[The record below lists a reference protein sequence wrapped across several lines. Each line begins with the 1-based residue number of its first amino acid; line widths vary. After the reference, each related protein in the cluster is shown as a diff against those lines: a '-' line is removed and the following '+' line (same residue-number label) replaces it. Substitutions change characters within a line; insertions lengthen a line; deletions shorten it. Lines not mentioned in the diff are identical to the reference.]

1 MNEAETLARLRLA
14 RTDGIGTVRFRQLL
28 ERFGSGLAAL
38 EALPRWPARRDG
50 GRFEPPAPGAVR
62 REYDTVREAG
72 GRFLFWQEEGYP
84 ELLSLI
90 GDPPAVLA
98 VLGDPAVLALRQV
111 AIVGARNASAP
122 GRRIAEEIAA
132 ALAGDGIAVTSGL
145 ARGVDTAAHEGAL
158 RKGRTVAVLPG
169 GLDIAYPP
177 ENARLQERVAA
188 EGGALVAEHP
198 LGTQPSARHFPRRNR
213 IVAGLSLGVV
223 VVEAAMGSGTLL
235 TAQHAI
241 EAGRE
246 VFAVPGSP
254 LDPRCRGSNDLLRQ
268 GATLCEHAGDVL
280 AHLPEAPRPVSL
292 LRPEAGRKTRS
303 GPGPEALDSPSE
315 PSQDASG
322 TDYLL
327 DLIGYS
333 PVAVDE
339 ILRRCHLSH
348 SDLQGLVADLEISG
362 RIEVLPGNRIVRS
375 AVAGREDTSERK

>member
-1 MNEAETLARLRLA
+1 MNEAEALARLRLA

-50 GRFEPPAPGAVR
+50 GRFEPPAPGTVQ

-72 GRFLFWQEEGYP
+72 GCFLFWQEEGYP

-177 ENARLQERVAA
+177 ENARLQERIAA

-292 LRPEAGRKTRS
+292 LRPEAGRKARS
-303 GPGPEALDSPSE
+303 GPGPEALDSAPE
-315 PSQDASG
+315 PSQDASD

>member
-1 MNEAETLARLRLA
+1 M
-14 RTDGIGTVRFRQLL
+14 
-28 ERFGSGLAAL
+28 
-38 EALPRWPARRDG
+38 
-50 GRFEPPAPGAVR
+50 
-62 REYDTVREAG
+62 REAG
-72 GRFLFWQEEGYP
+72 GRFLYWQEEGYP
-84 ELLSLI
+84 ELLFLI

-98 VLGDPAVLALRQV
+98 VLGDPAILALRQV

-132 ALAGDGIAVTSGL
+132 TLTADGIVVTSGL

-177 ENARLQERVAA
+177 ENARLQERIAL

-223 VVEAAMGSGTLL
+223 VVEAAMNSGTLL
-235 TAQHAI
+235 TARHAI

-280 AHLPEAPRPVSL
+280 AHLPEAPRPVL
-292 LRPEAGRKTRS
+292 LRAPTVVRQTAT
-303 GPGPEALDSPSE
+303 GPAPKAVDSVSE
-315 PSQDASG
+315 PSADTSEPG
-322 TDYLL
+322 YLL

-348 SDLQGLVADLEISG
+348 SDLQGLIADLEISG

>member
-1 MNEAETLARLRLA
+1 MTEAEALARLRLA
-14 RTDGIGTVRFRQLL
+14 RTDGIGTVRFRMLL
-28 ERFGSGLAAL
+28 ERFGSGVAAL
-38 EALPRWPARRDG
+38 EALPRWPARREG
-50 GRFEPPAPGAVR
+50 GRFAPPPPDTAR
-62 REYDTVREAG
+62 REFDAVREAG
-72 GRFLFWQEEGYP
+72 GRFLHWQEDGYP

-98 VLGDPAVLALRQV
+98 VLGDPGVLALRQV

-177 ENARLQERVAA
+177 ENARLQERIAA

-292 LRPEAGRKTRS
+292 RRPETGRKAGS
-303 GPGPEALDSPSE
+303 GGRAGAMDSPPE
-315 PSQDASG
+315 PSPDAADDS
-322 TDYLL
+322 YLL

-348 SDLQGLVADLEISG
+348 SDLQGLIADLEMSG

-375 AVAGREDTSERK
+375 AVAGREDTSEQK

>member
-1 MNEAETLARLRLA
+1 MNAAEALARLRLA

-50 GRFEPPAPGAVR
+50 GRFEPPAPGTVQ

-72 GRFLFWQEEGYP
+72 GCFLFWQEEGYP

-111 AIVGARNASAP
+111 AIVGARNASTP

-177 ENARLQERVAA
+177 ENARLQERIAA
-188 EGGALVAEHP
+188 EGGALVAEYP

-292 LRPEAGRKTRS
+292 LRPEAGRKARP
-303 GPGPEALDSPSE
+303 GPGPAALDSPPE
-315 PSQDASG
+315 PSQDASD